1 MGANLSSDRSSTT
14 FRPFIADQTNLREL
28 TALPLIFGTL
38 LGIVFGASS
47 LYLVLKTGLTVS
59 ASIPVAVISITIFRL
74 LSKVGLRNATILE
87 NNIVQTA
94 GSAGESIA
102 FGFGATMPAIMILG
116 FNLEIVN
123 VMLVGVL
130 GGLLGI
136 LMMIP
141 LRRALIVQQHGVL
154 KYPEGTA
161 CAEVLKAGADDESL
175 REAEAAG
182 TAEISETKIGA
193 KTIFTGFGIGLAY
206 KSLMSAFKMW
216 KEVPE
221 RIFGAPFKG
230 GSISAEISPEL
241 LGVGYIIGPR
251 VASYML
257 GGGVIAALVLVPM
270 VKFFGAGLTTNIF
283 PAPPGELIRNMSA
296 SQVFDRYVRYIAAG
310 AVAMG
315 GIISLI
321 RSLPTIIQ
329 AFKSGLK
336 DFTGGTTGTERT
348 ERDIPIGYAMGG
360 VVLLLIAITVI
371 PQYEIN
377 WISSLLILVFGFFF
391 VTVSSRICGQIGS
404 TSNPISGMTIATLLF
419 TSLIFLLMGRMA
431 PHDRVIALTVGAIVC
446 VAAANAGNTSQDLKT
461 GFLVGA
467 TPKHQQVA
475 LLVGAL
481 TSALVIGWTL
491 DFLNRSAINIL
502 PVNYP
507 GFTVPTDAIKGT
519 YAESP
524 AAPDG
529 KTYRYAQFAVEVEAD
544 GGKTRIAAGKYLV
557 GEDNQIHYLVNP
569 GVGGIRQGLTA
580 TLPPAV
586 QGKTYADQL
595 SNGVDAR
602 GLDDKLYK
610 RINVKEGDV
619 EHTLLVDESGAPKFS
634 IEEFTGKLDAP
645 KAALMGVLVDGVLT
659 QKLPWSLIL
668 IGAVIS
674 LMLEIIG
681 VSALPVAVGIYLP
694 ISTSATIFAGGLIRA
709 LVQKLKDGNHKES
722 LAEEETGKGV
732 LLSSGLI
739 AGGAIGGLLIAGSR
753 AIYGW
758 MNNVPT
764 SIAEEKIGI
773 GGHWAITSGPWS
785 NIIGLL
791 IFGCL
796 AYFLFNIARKR
807 AA

>member
-1 MGANLSSDRSSTT
+1 MATTSAETHKPYISASSIIAEFTPRAVIVGAL
-14 FRPFIADQTNLREL
+14 FGI
-28 TALPLIFGTL
+28 IFGAATVY
-38 LGIVFGASS
+38 LG
-47 LYLVLKTGLTVS
+47 LKVGLTVS
-59 ASIPVAVISITIFRL
+59 ASIPIAVLSITVLRL
-74 LSKVGLRNATILE
+74 LGRSTILE
-87 NNIVQTA
+87 NNIVQTT
-94 GSAGESIA
+94 GSAAESIA
-102 FGFGATMPAIMILG
+102 AGIVFTIPALLILG
-116 FNLEIVN
+116 LDLDITRTS
-123 VMLVGVL
+123 LIAAA
-130 GGLLGI
+130 GGLLGV
-136 LMMIP
+136 LLMIP
-141 LRRALIVQQHGVL
+141 LRRSLIVKEHGTL
-154 KYPEGTA
+154 PYPEGTA
-161 CAEVLKAGADDESL
+161 CAEVLVVGEKGGSD
-175 REAEAAG
+175 
-182 TAEISETKIGA
+182 A
-193 KTIFTGFGIGLAY
+193 KTVFLGFGVGLAY
-206 KSLMSAFKMW
+206 KFLMGGLKFW
-216 KEVPE
+216 KEMPAKVLSW
-221 RIFGAPFKG
+221 FQGARVA
-230 GSISAEISPEL
+230 AEISPEL

-336 DFTGGTTGTERT
+336 DFTGGSSGAERT

-419 TSLIFLLMGRMA
+419 TSLIFLLMGRMQ

-507 GFTVPTDAIKGT
+507 GFTVPADAIKGT

-758 MNNVPT
+758 LNNVPT